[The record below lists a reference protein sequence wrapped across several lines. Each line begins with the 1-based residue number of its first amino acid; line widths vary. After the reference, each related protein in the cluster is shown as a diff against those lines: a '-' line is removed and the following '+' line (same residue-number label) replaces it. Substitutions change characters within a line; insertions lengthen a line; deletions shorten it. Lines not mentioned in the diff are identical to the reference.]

1 MNPVQRVHI
10 VEHCL
15 DGNDYVLQNCKVAR
29 EVVVLVEIC
38 NVALYLSDCTRG
50 LLDGRQGPCASVL

>member
-29 EVVVLVEIC
+29 EVVALVEVC
-38 NVALYLSDCTRG
+38 NV
-50 LLDGRQGPCASVL
+50 